1 MNVRKRKK
9 NIKRKMAAGQ
19 YLTNADLK
27 FCTKYKFKNI
37 LFDYVFRV
45 CRIDMVQLRQA
56 VEVLADGIKEFV
68 TKCTT
73 AICQGIKLQLDNED
87 IDTDE

>member
-1 MNVRKRKK
+1 
-9 NIKRKMAAGQ
+9 
-19 YLTNADLK
+19 
-27 FCTKYKFKNI
+27 
-37 LFDYVFRV
+37 
-45 CRIDMVQLRQA
+45 MVQLRQA

-68 TKCTT
+68 TKCAT